1 MRNSHRQRR
10 FFWLAVF
17 LLFGMPTALHGMT
30 IRIPAPEGEHDSRYS
45 YFVQQLQLALDHSPL
60 KGQYRLSTYPREVT
74 QSPAFSLINAGEI
87 DLLWSMSDTKR
98 EQQFLPVR
106 IPLTQGLL
114 GYRVILIN
122 KRDEQR
128 FASMSVEELRQLPCY
143 QGADWPDTTI
153 LTAND
158 FKVRGISDYKRIHFM
173 LDKGNIRCFP
183 RGILEAWGE
192 IESKNL
198 KNTMVDRH
206 FLLVYPADAY
216 FFVHKKNQALAD
228 QLERGLRAAI
238 ADGSFARLLFSY
250 PAHQMALEKAD
261 LQQRE
266 IIHLHNPLLP
276 AQTPLQEPQ
285 LWFSPSAA
293 PGTDTAP
300 PRESGKP

>member
-10 FFWLAVF
+10 FFLLAVF
-17 LLFGMPTALHGMT
+17 LFCGMTTALHGMT
-30 IRIPAPEGEHDSRYS
+30 IRIPAPEGEHDPRYS

-60 KGQYRLSTYPREVT
+60 KGQYRLASYPREVT
-74 QSPAFSLINAGEI
+74 QSRAFGLMNAGEI
-87 DLLWSMSDTKR
+87 DLLWSMTDIKR
-98 EQQFLPVR
+98 EEQFLPVR

-122 KRDEQR
+122 KRDEQN
-128 FASMSVEELRQLPCY
+128 FARMSAKELRQLPCH

-153 LTAND
+153 LTANH
-158 FKVRGISDYKRIHFM
+158 FKVRGVSDYKRIHLM

-206 FLLVYPADAY
+206 FLLVYPTDAY
-216 FFVHKKNQALAD
+216 FFVHKNNQALAD
-228 QLERGLRAAI
+228 QLELGLRAAI

-250 PAHQMALEKAD
+250 PAHRMALDKAE
-261 LQQRE
+261 LQHRQ
-266 IIHLHNPLLP
+266 IIYLHNPLLP
-276 AQTPLQEPQ
+276 AKTPLQEQQ
-285 LWFSPSAA
+285 LWFSPSGA
-293 PGTDTAP
+293 PRAETDP
-300 PRESGKP
+300 PR